1 MGRRSFRQFRTLLV
15 VPHPGTTR
23 PDSLSVRIVFR
34 LNQLPPAPQSG
45 NCFGDISDELS
56 AMLGEY
62 TEHTGMLRTKPPEE
76 IIIACTDGTEY
87 GRRFGYVSMRLR
99 TNNKPVSDRIDCNP
113 VRYQEKYHG
122 KPPKS
127 FVHGKCN

>member
-62 TEHTGMLRTKPPEE
+62 RAHRYAPDETPRGDHHRL
-76 IIIACTDGTEY
+76 Y
-87 GRRFGYVSMRLR
+87 RRHRVWPAFRLR
-99 TNNKPVSDRIDCNP
+99 
-113 VRYQEKYHG
+113 
-122 KPPKS
+122 
-127 FVHGKCN
+127 VHAATHKQ